1 MAEVALGSSAASP
14 SVSVHPRLARAVI
27 AGSMFTMGACGLVY
41 EYIFGTEATYLLG
54 NSIEQFSL
62 IIAVMMFTMGV
73 AAAVQS
79 AIRVELFD
87 RFLLTEIAL
96 GVLGG
101 TGPIHIYAAFGMTDH
116 FMAVEYFFV
125 CTVGFC
131 IGLEIPLLVR
141 INQRYASELR
151 VNLANVLSMD
161 YVGALVGAL
170 VWTFYLLRSVPLVR
184 VSFILGCINVA
195 VALVGLAVFRRYV
208 VRPRLIGALAVVALA
223 GLVYGARLAPDWTRF
238 WEQRLY
244 DGRVILSQTTRYQHM
259 VLTQWRDRVWFYLN
273 GNLQF
278 SSADEHIYHEL
289 LVHPAMALAAPERRR
304 VCILGGGDGLALR
317 EVLRYGDVESV
328 TLVDLDPE
336 IVELA
341 RTHPVLRALNEEAFG
356 GARVIAPAPAGLGHD
371 GRREVYDFVEGS
383 GWPLE
388 RRPVKLADV
397 SVLVMDA
404 DLFLRELVGPFDVII
419 ADFPDPSTPE
429 LAKLYS
435 REFYTGVRRTLSQ
448 HGVLAIQATS
458 PYHARE
464 AYWCIARTLRAAD
477 FGVIEY
483 HDHVP
488 SFGEWGW
495 MLAWRSG
502 QSEDAM
508 RSRLSRLGHFDVPLR
523 YLTPEVLQASLAFG
537 ADRGPTEGKSI
548 NTRMHPVL
556 LQHYLRG
563 WQEDL

>member
-1 MAEVALGSSAASP
+1 MAEVALQASAPREGAGI
-14 SVSVHPRLARAVI
+14 HPRLARMVV

-41 EYIFGTEATYLLG
+41 EYIFGTQATYLLG
-54 NSIEQFSL
+54 NSIEQFSI
-62 IIAVMMFTMGV
+62 IIAVMMFSMGV
-73 AAAVQS
+73 ASTLQS
-79 AIRVELFD
+79 VIRSELFD
-87 RFLLTEIAL
+87 RFLLTEVAL

-101 TGPIHIYAAFGMTDH
+101 TGPLHLYAVFGATDH
-116 FMAVEYFFV
+116 FDLVKYFFV
-125 CTVGFC
+125 CAVGFC
-131 IGLEIPLLVR
+131 IGLEIPLLMR

-170 VWTFYLLRSVPLVR
+170 VWTFYLLRTVPLVR
-184 VSFILGCINVA
+184 ISFILGCLNVV
-195 VALVGLAVFRRYV
+195 VALVGLAIFRRYV
-208 VRPRLIGALAVVALA
+208 VRPKFLGTLAVVALA
-223 GLVYGARLAPDWTRF
+223 GLVYGANLAPDWTRF

-244 DGRVILSQTTRYQHM
+244 DGRVIFSRTTRYQH
-259 VLTQWRDRVWFYLN
+259 VVITQWRDKVWFYLN

-289 LVHPAMALAAPERRR
+289 LVHPAMALAKAERRR

-317 EVLRYGDVESV
+317 EVLRYPDVESV
-328 TLVDLDPE
+328 TLVELDPE

-341 RTHPVLRALNEEAFG
+341 RTHPTLSALNQGAFRN
-356 GARVIAPAPAGLGHD
+356 ARVLTPEPAGLGHD
-371 GRREVYDFVEGS
+371 GRRAVYDVVEGG
-383 GWPLE
+383 GWPPE

-404 DLFLRELVGPFDVII
+404 DLFLRDLGGPFDVII

-435 REFYTGVRRTLSQ
+435 REFYVQARRALSH
-448 HGVLAIQATS
+448 HGILVLQATS

-464 AYWCIARTLRAAD
+464 AYWCIARTVRAAG
-477 FGVIEY
+477 FGVIPY

-502 QSEDAM
+502 LPEEAM
-508 RSRLSRLGHFDVPLR
+508 RARLSRLEGFDMPLR
-523 YLTPEVLQASLAFG
+523 YLTPEVLRASLAFG
-537 ADRGPTEGKSI
+537 ADRGPTHETTI
-548 NTRMHPVL
+548 NTRMQPVL
-556 LQHYLRG
+556 LHSYLKG
-563 WQEDL
+563 WQEDF